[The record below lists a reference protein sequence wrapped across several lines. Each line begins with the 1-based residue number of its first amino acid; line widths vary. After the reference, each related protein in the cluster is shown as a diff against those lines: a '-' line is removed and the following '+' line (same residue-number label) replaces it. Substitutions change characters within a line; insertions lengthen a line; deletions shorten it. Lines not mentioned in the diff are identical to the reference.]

1 MTRCLGTG
9 IRVSTLAYALKIYS
23 NLMKFIG
30 LKVAKYPHLFYLNLN
45 KSEPLW
51 CLKNYVYCQFRMGVT
66 ETA

>member
-1 MTRCLGTG
+1 
-9 IRVSTLAYALKIYS
+9 
-23 NLMKFIG
+23 MKFIG